1 MNRFSKLA
9 IECIRQNRLLVKKKL
24 VLQNFGNVSLRFD
37 KDHFIIKPSGANLN
51 LLKPEDIPVIKISSQ
66 KKISGR
72 LKPSTDTPT
81 HLEIYK
87 KYVDIKSICHN
98 HSIYATGWAQTS
110 KPIPLLG
117 TTHADYWKG
126 DIPVVGYLDSKQ
138 IKNNYEKNTG
148 KLILE
153 TLKAKKLTPYDCPGV
168 IVSGHGPFTWGKNF
182 NSSVNFAEIMEFIA
196 KSSFISTSIN
206 VKSKLPKY
214 ISKKHY
220 NRKHGKKSYY
230 GQK

>member
-1 MNRFSKLA
+1 MNRFLKVSL
-9 IECIRQNRLLVKKKL
+9 ECIRQNKLLFEKKL

-37 KDHFIIKPSGANLN
+37 KDHFIIKPSGANLD
-51 LLKPEDIPVIKISSQ
+51 LLEPKDMPVIKISTQ

-72 LKPSTDTPT
+72 LKPSTDTAT

-87 KYVDIKSICHN
+87 KYDDLYSICHN
-98 HSIYATGWAQTS
+98 HSVYATGWAQSS

-117 TTHADYWKG
+117 TTHADYWKT
-126 DIPVVGYLDSKQ
+126 DIPIVDYLSSKL
-138 IKNNYEKNTG
+138 IKKNYEKYTG
-148 KLILE
+148 KLILK
-153 TLKAKKLTPYDCPGV
+153 TLKFKKLTPYDCPGV

-182 NSSVNFAEIMEFIA
+182 NSSVINAEIMEFIA
-196 KSSFISTSIN
+196 KTSFISTIIK
-206 VKSKLPKY
+206 VKNKLPKY
-214 ISKKHY
+214 ISQKHY